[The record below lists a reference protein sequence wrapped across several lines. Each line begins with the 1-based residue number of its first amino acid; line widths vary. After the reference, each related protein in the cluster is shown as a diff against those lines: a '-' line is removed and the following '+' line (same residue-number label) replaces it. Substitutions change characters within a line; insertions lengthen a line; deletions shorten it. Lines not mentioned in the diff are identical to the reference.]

1 MDDVLV
7 RVSVEL
13 ISDTFLGQSLN
24 DILIAQGAY

>member
-7 RVSVEL
+7 RVSEEL

-24 DILIAQGAY
+24 DILNVQGVY

>member
-24 DILIAQGAY
+24 DVLNVQGY